1 MLMSFKFKGP
11 YNALALTD
19 DLGYLIFVT
28 LET

>member
-1 MLMSFKFKGP
+1 MLMSFRFKGP

-19 DLGYLIFVT
+19 LGYLIFVA

>member
-1 MLMSFKFKGP
+1 MLMSFRLKGP
-11 YNALALTD
+11 YNALTLT

>member
-19 DLGYLIFVT
+19 LGYLIFVT